1 MIKTNTFGKLSVTKK
16 NFPGAS
22 NIAIL
27 GLNNIATKLFNH
39 PEDVIHDGQKIVGF
53 IDIDSVN
60 RNGDL
65 SHLPN
70 VLGGIDNIGNIVNEY
85 KIEKVVLAID
95 PHDYQKLH
103 EVIEK
108 CKKEKVVY
116 EVLSR
121 SYDIYYEPVADEAV
135 EEEQESLPEPWF
147 QRTLDFI
154 FSLILFLLFLP
165 SWAVVAL
172 AIKLESPGGVLYSQ
186 ERMGKD
192 GRVFKIYKFRSMYI
206 DAEKRS
212 GPQLAT
218 RNDPR
223 ITKVGNFIR
232 KTRVDELPQLM
243 NVIRGQMS
251 LVGPRPERPYFIEKY
266 RKIIPR
272 YMDRLKVKPGLTGY
286 AQVES
291 GYDESIEDVKKK
303 LQLDLYYIEHHC
315 SFKLY
320 MRILFKTLW
329 VVVSARGQ

>member
-1 MIKTNTFGKLSVTKK
+1 MLKTNTIGKLTVTKK
-16 NFPGAS
+16 NMPGAS

-27 GLNNIATKLFNH
+27 GLNNIAARLFNN
-39 PEDVIHDGQKIVGF
+39 PEHVVYDGQKIVGF
-53 IDIDSVN
+53 IDIDSTG
-60 RNGDL
+60 RNNDL
-65 SHLPN
+65 SHFPN
-70 VLGGIDNIGNIVNEY
+70 VLGGIDDIGNIVNEY

-108 CKKEKVVY
+108 CKKEKIVY
-116 EVLSR
+116 DVLSR
-121 SYDIYYEPVADEAV
+121 SYDIYYEPVVDEAIA
-135 EEEQESLPEPWF
+135 EEQESLPEPWF

-154 FSLILFLLFLP
+154 LSLILFLLFFP
-165 SWAVVAL
+165 SWIVVAL

-186 ERMGKD
+186 ERVGKG
-192 GRVFKIYKFRSMYI
+192 GRVFKIYKFRSMYT
-206 DAEKRS
+206 DAEKKS

-232 KTRVDELPQLM
+232 KTRVDELPQLV
-243 NVIRGQMS
+243 NVIKGEMS

-266 RKIIPR
+266 REIIPR
-272 YMDRLKVKPGLTGY
+272 YMNRLKVKPGLTGY

-303 LQLDLYYIEHHC
+303 LSLDLYYIEHHR

-320 MRILFKTLW
+320 MGILFKTLW
-329 VVVSARGQ
+329 VVLSARGQ